1 MQELIGIDEAISR
14 VTPLAG
20 RNVRPERITSGITN
34 INWRIIDEDSGEFF
48 FLKIHGAGTEEF
60 LDRPVAYDAA
70 LKVAES
76 GVGPAMLFYDPEAGI
91 EMHEFLHGFR
101 SCGVRDTQDPV
112 IRQNVLTAYK
122 TIHMQHVLSGT
133 KTGFDQLYQH
143 LSHIREMNA
152 ALPEDMG
159 SMLKEVARV
168 QQAVEAAG
176 MDIVACYNDGYISNY
191 MVNDSSEVKIIDWE
205 YAANND
211 PYWDIAMFCF
221 ESCFFK
227 PEEISSVL
235 EMYEGVARPE
245 LVARVALYV
254 GVASLTWGCWATYQK
269 HMSSIPFDF
278 GKYADLLFMR
288 ARLAMAPDR
297 WQDALSAV

>member
-34 INWRIIDEDSGEFF
+34 INWRIVDEDTGEIF
-48 FLKIHGAGTEEF
+48 FLKIHGAGTEGF

-112 IRQNVLTAYK
+112 IRQNILTGYK
-122 TIHMQHVLSGT
+122 TVHLQHVLSGT
-133 KTGFDQLYQH
+133 KTGFDQLDQH
-143 LSHIREMNA
+143 LTHLREMNA
-152 ALPEDMG
+152 DLPADMD
-159 SMLKEVARV
+159 SMLGEVAKAKR
-168 QQAVEAAG
+168 AVEAAG

-191 MVNDSSEVKIIDWE
+191 MVNDRSEVKIIDWE

-221 ESCFFK
+221 ESCFFRPK
-227 PEEISSVL
+227 DISSVL
-235 EMYEGVARPE
+235 EMYDGVARPE

-254 GVASLTWGCWATYQK
+254 GAASLTWGCWATYQK
-269 HMSSIPFDF
+269 YMSSIPFDF

-288 ARLAMAPDR
+288 ARLAMTPDR
-297 WQDALSAV
+297 WNAALRAV